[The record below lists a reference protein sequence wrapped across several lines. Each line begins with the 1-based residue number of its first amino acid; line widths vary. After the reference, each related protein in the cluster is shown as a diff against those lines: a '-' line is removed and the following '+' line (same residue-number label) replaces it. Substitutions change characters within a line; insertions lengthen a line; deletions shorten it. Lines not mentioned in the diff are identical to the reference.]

1 MLCVSLYQ
9 FGEVAL
15 PVAPSLSLSSCLALA
30 LSTLPFF
37 PTTSST
43 PFNMSRLAL
52 MKEHALPLPRP
63 RGHDAAVLAA
73 TWASMLSFC
82 SRGWTSAT
90 CPCRMITAN
99 NSYPVSNRY
108 GQAVAPNVK
117 LIATSK
123 VHLTLPRS
131 LDQEC
136 EPLLAQSWTRCG
148 LAYST
153 RRWLVATWVC
163 GPSSESRFDPR
174 PRDVACI
181 EHVHVI
187 TMGLFDYTVYPEIW
201 HLVYGQHA
209 ACNFHSIFTTR
220 QALHPAAINT
230 RAQWRR

>member
-1 MLCVSLYQ
+1 MCDLFHLNADRKPATLCSILQ
-9 FGEVAL
+9 KHA
-15 PVAPSLSLSSCLALA
+15 SSQ
-30 LSTLPFF
+30 
-37 PTTSST
+37 
-43 PFNMSRLAL
+43 
-52 MKEHALPLPRP
+52 PR
-63 RGHDAAVLAA
+63 RHDAAVLAA

-108 GQAVAPNVK
+108 GQAVARNVK

-153 RRWLVATWVC
+153 RRRLVATWVC